1 MVLKVMFMM
10 VKLLPMEQ
18 VEQVVVEVHQQ
29 VTQELLLQEVME
41 HQVRV
46 VDRPTTELLQMVDLV
61 TQDSSQVVEEVEHET
76 VTVVTELLDKVELDT
91 TMVVVDQTQ
100 VNTKEKMVEVQTP
113 MLQVVT
119 EVT

>member
-1 MVLKVMFMM
+1 MVLKIMFMM
-10 VKLLPMEQ
+10 VKLLSMDK

-29 VTQELLLQEVME
+29 VTQELPLQDLME

-46 VDRPTTELLQMVDLV
+46 VDQPTTELLQMVDLV
-61 TQDSSQVVEEVEHET
+61 TQDSSLVVEEVEHET
-76 VTVVTELLDKVELDT
+76 VMVVTELSDKVDLDT

-100 VNTKEKMVEVQTP
+100 VNTKEKMVEVLTTMP
-113 MLQVVT
+113 QVVT